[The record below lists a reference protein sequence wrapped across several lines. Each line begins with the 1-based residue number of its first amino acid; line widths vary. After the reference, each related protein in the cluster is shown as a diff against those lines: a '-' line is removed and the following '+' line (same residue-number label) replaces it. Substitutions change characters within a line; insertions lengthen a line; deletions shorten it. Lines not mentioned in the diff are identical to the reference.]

1 MITVLLQGAEF
12 FAYHGYY
19 PEEQLL
25 GCRFVIDLS
34 VSFTPPGNLAN
45 DELSG
50 TVNYEQL
57 YNICCREMKEPRKLI
72 ETVAQA
78 IVDKIKTDYSFISEL
93 QLTLK
98 KLHPP
103 MQGNIA
109 YTGVSIN
116 YKNA

>member
-1 MITVLLQGAEF
+1 MINVLLQGAEF

-25 GCRFVIDLS
+25 GCKFVIDLS
-34 VSFTPPGNLAN
+34 VGFIPPGNLA
-45 DELSG
+45 DDKLSG

-57 YNICCREMKEPRKLI
+57 YNICCHEMKEPRKLI

-78 IVDKIKTDYSFISEL
+78 IADKIKIDYPFISEL

-103 MQGNIA
+103 MKGNIA

-116 YKNA
+116 YKKA